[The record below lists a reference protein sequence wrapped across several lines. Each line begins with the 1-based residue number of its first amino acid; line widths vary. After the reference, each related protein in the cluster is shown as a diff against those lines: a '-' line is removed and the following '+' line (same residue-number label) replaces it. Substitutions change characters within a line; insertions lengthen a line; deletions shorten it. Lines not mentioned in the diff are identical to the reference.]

1 MTLEANR
8 PRARGRALIWRLAAG
23 TGAAVAALAIPALP
37 AAGAATAP
45 HGGARVGPDIAAV
58 TTPGTL
64 RGWGFNGDG
73 EIGNG
78 TTNNSDVPVKVK
90 LPSGTKVTQVRQ
102 GCSFTVA
109 LTSTGSVL
117 TWGDN
122 SFGQLGNGAVGGR
135 STVPVK
141 VSLPSGTKVT
151 QVRAGCLHALALT
164 STGRVLAWGYNF
176 FGQLGDGLNTDS
188 NVPVFVDMPQGVK
201 VKAITA
207 GQYHNLA
214 LASNG
219 TAVFAWGRNQFG
231 QLGNGTFTDS
241 NTPVLVT
248 LGGVTLTGLT
258 ATFGDSLALTTQGQV
273 LTWGDNSFGELG
285 DDLALAH
292 AATPVFA
299 QVPAGVKVVGAVGG
313 SFHFLARTDSGDVL
327 AWGDNTF
334 KQLGDGSFTQRNVP
348 TFVDLPPGAT
358 ATTLG
363 AGNRSSLALTS
374 QGQVLAWGIGSSG
387 ELGNGTFVGSD
398 TPVQTQIPANLVVT
412 ALGSG
417 PGNGTGMA
425 IVHKK

>member
-1 MTLEANR
+1 MTLETSE
-8 PRARGRALIWRLAAG
+8 PRRRTRALIWRLAAG
-23 TGAAVAALAIPALP
+23 ASAAVAALAIPALP
-37 AAGAATAP
+37 AAGAAAIP
-45 HGGARVGPDIAAV
+45 HSGASAGLDATAV
-58 TTPGTL
+58 TSGTL

-73 EIGNG
+73 ELGNG
-78 TTNNSDVPVKVK
+78 TTDSSDVPVKVK
-90 LPSGTKVTQVRQ
+90 LASGTTVTQVRQ
-102 GCSFTVA
+102 GCDFTVA

-117 TWGDN
+117 TWGDDT
-122 SFGQLGNGAVGGR
+122 FGQLGNGTTGGV

-151 QVRAGCLHALALT
+151 QVRAGCHHALALA

-188 NVPVFVDMPQGVK
+188 NVPVFADMPQGVK

-219 TAVFAWGRNQFG
+219 TTVFAWGRNEFG
-231 QLGNGTFTDS
+231 QLGNGTRTDS

-248 LGGVTLTGLT
+248 LGGVTLTTLT
-258 ATFGDSLALTTQGQV
+258 ATFGDSLAVTTQGQV
-273 LTWGDNSFGELG
+273 LTWGDNGFGELG
-285 DDLALAH
+285 DDLALAV
-292 AATPVFA
+292 ATTPVFA
-299 QVPAGVKVVGAVGG
+299 KVPAGVKVVGAVGG
-313 SFHFLARTDSGDVL
+313 SFHFLARTDTGDVL

-334 KQLGDGSFTQRNVP
+334 GQLGDDTFTQRNVP
-348 TFVDLPPGAT
+348 TFTDLPPGAT

-363 AGNRSSLALTS
+363 AGNRHSLALTS
-374 QGQVLAWGIGSSG
+374 QGQVLGWGQGSSG
-387 ELGNGTFVGSD
+387 ELGQGSFIGSD
-398 TPVQTQIPANLVVT
+398 TPVQAQIPANLVVT

-417 PGNGTGMA
+417 PGTGTSMA

>member
-1 MTLEANR
+1 MTLKANE
-8 PRARGRALIWRLAAG
+8 PRGRGRALSWRLAAG
-23 TGAAVAALAIPALP
+23 AGAAVAALAIPALP
-37 AAGAATAP
+37 AGAATMP
-45 HGGARVGPDIAAV
+45 HGGASASPAGSV

-64 RGWGFNGDG
+64 QGWGFNGDG

-78 TTNNSDVPVKVK
+78 TTDSSDVPVKVK
-90 LPSGTKVTQVRQ
+90 LASGTKVTQVRQ

-117 TWGDN
+117 TWGDD
-122 SFGQLGNGAVGGR
+122 SFGQLGNGTTGGR

-141 VSLPSGTKVT
+141 VSLPAGAKVT

-201 VKAITA
+201 VQAITA
-207 GQYHNLA
+207 GEYHNLA

-258 ATFGDSLALTTQGQV
+258 ATFGDSLAVTSQGQV

-285 DDLALAH
+285 DNLALARTT
-292 AATPVFA
+292 TPVFA
-299 QVPAGVKVVGAVGG
+299 QIPTGVKVVGAVGG
-313 SFHFLARTDSGDVL
+313 SFHFLARTDTGDVL

-334 KQLGDGSFTQRNVP
+334 GQLGDGTFTQRNVP
-348 TFVDLPPGAT
+348 TFAGVSGV
-358 ATTLG
+358 TTLG
-363 AGNRSSLALTS
+363 AGNRHSLALTS
-374 QGQVLAWGIGSSG
+374 HGQVLGWGQGADG
-387 ELGNGTFVGSD
+387 ELGNGTFVGSP
-398 TPVQTQIPANLVVT
+398 TPVQAQIPANLVVT

-417 PGNGTGMA
+417 PGTGTSMA